1 MYVAVFL
8 VCVGY
13 LVLGCD
19 GGTLFNPIT
28 VEMLN
33 GEMSFYC
40 TYKGLKVLP
49 GKSFT
54 DYHACLK
61 CACDGNGLA
70 CNTMGFR
77 VAVPEDSECDNV
89 LIGCKNR
96 WVLKSDNT
104 KKCPKK
110 KIPQNISAVGK

>member
-1 MYVAVFL
+1 IGFRVTVPEDSE
-8 VCVGY
+8 CDN
-13 LVLGCD
+13 VLIGRKNRWV
-19 GGTLFNPIT
+19 LK
-28 VEMLN
+28 LN